1 MLKAISNATIERLP
15 LYLRFLRALDV
26 NGRDVVS
33 SVELADMF
41 DITPEQV
48 RRDLSD
54 VGQFG
59 IKGVGYQVK
68 SLRRGIEKILG
79 LQYRWSLAVVGAR
92 EFGKALI
99 ESKYFPSYNFNVTAI
114 FDVDENLIGTRING
128 VKVYDFAKL
137 NAVVESKVI
146 DIGVITVPANKAQFV
161 ADALID
167 AGIKGILNFTPTKIS
182 VPYDVHLVNAD
193 LLVKLTTL
201 TYHLSQD

>member
-15 LYLRFLRALDV
+15 LYLRFLRLLDV
-26 NGRDVVS
+26 MDRDVVS

-79 LQYRWSLAVVGAR
+79 LQYRWSLAVVGAGD
-92 EFGKALI
+92 FGRAII
-99 ESKYFPSYNFNVTAI
+99 EGKDFPEYNFNVTAI
-114 FDVDENLIGTRING
+114 FDVDEKLIGTRING

-137 NAVVESKVI
+137 NAVVASKVI
-146 DIGVITVPANKAQFV
+146 DIGVITVPADKAQLV

-167 AGIKGILNFTPTKIS
+167 AGIKGILNFAPKKIAI
-182 VPYDVHLVNAD
+182 PPDVHLVNAD
-193 LLVKLTTL
+193 ILIKLTTL
-201 TYHLSQD
+201 TYHLIQD

>member
-68 SLRRGIEKILG
+68 SLRLGIEKILG
-79 LQYRWSLAVVGAR
+79 LQYRWSLAVVGAG
-92 EFGKALI
+92 EFGKAII
-99 ESKYFPSYNFNVTAI
+99 ECKYFPSYNFNVTAI
-114 FDVDENLIGTRING
+114 FDVDKDLIGTRING

-137 NAVVESKVI
+137 NAVVESKII
-146 DIGVITVPANKAQFV
+146 DIGVITVPADKAQLV
-161 ADALID
+161 ADALIN
-167 AGIKGILNFTPTKIS
+167 AGIKGILNFTPTKID

-193 LLVKLTTL
+193 VLVKLTTL